1 MTKATISYIRYNLVF
16 CPRYRRQIFTDTNLC
31 AAFTETL
38 QSIRCEMGLL
48 HIEAH
53 YGLDYVHVIVHALP
67 QHSPYEIVKKIR
79 VITGK
84 QIKEKFPQFSSMH
97 TVWTKNFLATT
108 EEVLLQ
114 KDIDAFVELQIK
126 RG

>member
-1 MTKATISYIRYNLVF
+1 
-16 CPRYRRQIFTDTNLC
+16 
-31 AAFTETL
+31 
-38 QSIRCEMGLL
+38 MGLL

-67 QHSPYEIVKKIR
+67 QHSAYDIVKKIR
-79 VITGK
+79 VVTGK
-84 QIKEKFPQFSSMH
+84 QIKENFPQYSSMH

-108 EEVLLQ
+108 QEVLSQ
-114 KDIDAFVELQIK
+114 EEINTFVKLQIK